1 MAMERGMEGADRA
14 GDGPAPGQASATV
27 DTGVGHALDA
37 PQALQAPQGLHE
49 LLRRMPKAELHLHI
63 EGSLEPE
70 LIFRLAQRNG
80 LSLPYAS
87 VQALRAAYAFTDLQ
101 SFLDIYYAGA
111 SVLRTEDDFLDM
123 GLAYLARAH
132 ADGVVHAEMFFDPQT
147 HTMRGVPMGTVI
159 QGLRRACDQA
169 GQRWGM
175 STRLILCFLRHLSED
190 EAFSTLEQALPWRE
204 DFIGVGLDSSEK
216 GHPPE
221 KFARV
226 FARCRELGLH
236 VVAHAGEEGPPA
248 YIRSALDVLQA
259 ERIDHGVQAVHDAA
273 LMQRLARDRVPLTVC
288 PLSNVRLCVFPS
300 MAQHNLATLLEAGL
314 CVTINSDD
322 PAYFGGYLHEN
333 FVQVFDA
340 LHLGPAEAYAL
351 ARNSLEASFVTSQ
364 QRQGFIERLDAC
376 FAGVDRSPRARH
388 RAGSPGA

>member
-1 MAMERGMEGADRA
+1 MSLEHTGHDDRHRVQ
-14 GDGPAPGQASATV
+14 PPT
-27 DTGVGHALDA
+27 
-37 PQALQAPQGLHE
+37 GLHE

-111 SVLRTEDDFLDM
+111 SVLRTEADFMEM
-123 GLAYLARAH
+123 GLAYLTRAH
-132 ADGVVHAEMFFDPQT
+132 ADGVVHAEIFFDPQT
-147 HTMRGVPMGTVI
+147 HTVRGVPMGTVI
-159 QGLRRACDQA
+159 QGLRSACDQA
-169 GQRWGM
+169 WQRWGL

-190 EAFSTLEQALPWRE
+190 EAFATLEQALPWRE
-204 DFIGVGLDSSEK
+204 QFIGVGLDSSEK

-226 FARCRELGLH
+226 FARCRELGLR

-248 YIRSALDVLQA
+248 YIRTALDVLQA
-259 ERIDHGVQAVHDAA
+259 ERIDHGVQAVHDTA

-288 PLSNVRLCVFPS
+288 PLSNVRLCVFPT
-300 MAQHNLATLLEAGL
+300 MAQHNLGTLLDAGL
-314 CVTINSDD
+314 CVTVNSDD

-340 LHLGPAEAYAL
+340 LHLGPAEAYTL
-351 ARNSLEASFVTSQ
+351 ARNSLEASFVSPQ
-364 QRQGFIERLDAC
+364 ERQGFVERLEAC
-376 FAGVDRSPRARH
+376 FAAVDLPLRPANPAQLR
-388 RAGSPGA
+388 